1 MSARLVELTVYIIAI
16 QLRSSF
22 GHAAMRRKE
31 SHNILV
37 RARLGDGTLGWGESL
52 PRPYVSGEDCES
64 TVSAIRKYF
73 APQLGELEVDS
84 FAELLNACDE
94 LPEQDERGG
103 SLGSARAAV
112 ELAILDAFGRHFKRP
127 VTMLADWLGYP
138 DFGVRPGLPDVRY
151 SGVLSGDDPA
161 KVEKKI
167 KLMRC
172 FGLREFKLKVGLEHD
187 QENLKVVQRLLG
199 TAVEAGDC
207 TLRADAN
214 GSWSAA
220 QAIEQ
225 IERLEQ
231 AGFRCIEQPLPKG
244 QEDELPLLAAAAPLP
259 IMLDESLVS
268 LQDAE
273 ACITQQ
279 RAQLWN
285 LRLSKNGGLVPTMRL
300 AELAREHGI
309 GYQLGCMVGETSVL
323 SAAGRHFLTMVSG
336 ISHAEGSF
344 GKFLLR
350 SDVTRKPLRFGYGG
364 KAKPLIGDGTAVN
377 VEQTRVEKMATDLP
391 VVVKLAD
398 GGTGDVFRA

>member
-1 MSARLVELTVYIIAI
+1 MSARLVELTVYTVAI
-16 QLRSSF
+16 QLRGSF
-22 GHAAMRRKE
+22 GHAIVRREE
-31 SHNILV
+31 SQNILV
-37 RARLGDGTLGWGESL
+37 RARLGDGTIGWGESL
-52 PRPYVSGEDCES
+52 PRPYVSGENCES
-64 TVSAIRKYF
+64 TVSAIRRSF
-73 APQLGELEVDS
+73 APSFSELQVDS
-84 FAELLNACDE
+84 FAELLNVCDD
-94 LPEQDERGG
+94 LPEQNEDGE
-103 SLGSARAAV
+103 SLCSARAAV

-127 VTMLADWLGYP
+127 ITMLADWLGYP
-138 DFGVRPGLPDVRY
+138 DFGARPGLPDIRY

-167 KLMRC
+167 KLMWC

-187 QENLKVVQRLLG
+187 QENLKVVQRLMG
-199 TAVEAGDC
+199 PAVEAGGC

-244 QEDELPLLAAAAPLP
+244 HEDELPLLAAAAPLP
-259 IMLDESLVS
+259 IMLDESLVTR
-268 LQDAE
+268 QDAE
-273 ACITQQ
+273 ACIAEQ

-285 LRLSKNGGLVPTMRL
+285 LRISKNGGLLSTMRL

-309 GYQLGCMVGETSVL
+309 GYQLGCMVGETSIL

-344 GKFLLR
+344 GKFLIR
-350 SDVTRKPLRFGYGG
+350 RDISRKALRFGYGG
-364 KAKPLIGDGTAVN
+364 NAKPLIGDGSAIK
-377 VEQTRVEKMATDLP
+377 VEQSRVEELAIKPP
-391 VVVKLAD
+391 VVVNL
-398 GGTGDVFRA
+398 G